1 MNRILVTL
9 FQSKPHEEV
18 TIVLLYRQYVR
29 RYPQTVEIL
38 HSTMLLLYPGAGAQ
52 GHGTIA
58 FTFHYASTLS
68 WRRSQKA
75 RTRRYLH
82 STMLLLYL
90 NAMKCSSLYPSFT
103 FHYASTL
110 SVPSFACPSI
120 ICPFTF
126 HYASTLS
133 ESAEKNMNTM
143 LIFTFHYASTLSVYN
158 WIKTRSIL
166 IYIPLCFYFI
176 RPERLRCLMRSQF
189 TFHYAS
195 TLSSDG
201 DFGR

>member
-82 STMLLLYL
+82 STMLLLYPIL
-90 NAMKCSSLYPSFT
+90 RLFPESS
-103 FHYASTL
+103 
-110 SVPSFACPSI
+110 V
-120 ICPFTF
+120 
-126 HYASTLS
+126 
-133 ESAEKNMNTM
+133 K
-143 LIFTFHYASTLSVYN
+143 
-158 WIKTRSIL
+158 

-176 RPERLRCLMRSQF
+176 R
-189 TFHYAS
+189 
-195 TLSSDG
+195 G
-201 DFGR
+201 DKLNSFCKEIYIPLCFYFIIYGGIAHIDAA